1 VVDKSLE
8 KNFHLP
14 DNRGSVLIAGLL
26 VLLVLSILGL
36 AAMMTTSM
44 ELKISANDRA
54 AKRAFYL
61 AEAGLED
68 TRSRMQTGASSF
80 PIYDTHP
87 TNHNMEIFIATNEK
101 SVTKGYQST
110 NSNHARYTRLNTS
123 LDYLVTITHKLDSSG
138 NILYGGDSDGDGVPE
153 ENISL
158 GKNIYVSTSE
168 GYTPDGASKPILIE
182 VTLPPDIT
190 VPAALYT
197 GANTVVQGNSTY
209 ILGLDHCCST
219 CDGTIDLP
227 GIISMSTVTE
237 NGLPQIERSPPV
249 TENSTQNINIQYM
262 INRFK
267 QKANY
272 PYNISSTTLTGMNWG
287 GASSWSHSAGSLKL
301 R

>member
-44 ELKISANDRA
+44 ELKISANDRE

-68 TRSRMQTGASSF
+68 ARSRMQTGAGSF
-80 PIYDTHP
+80 PVYDAHP
-87 TNHNMEIFIATNEK
+87 TNQSMGIFIGTNEK

-110 NSNHARYTRLNTS
+110 NSNHARYNRLNTS
-123 LDYLVTITHKLDSSG
+123 LDYVVTITHKLDSSE
-138 NILYGGDSDGDGVPE
+138 NILYWGNSDGDGVAE
-153 ENISL
+153 ENISS
-158 GKNIYVSTSE
+158 GKNIYVITSQ
-168 GYTPDGASKPILIE
+168 GYTPNGASKPIMIE
-182 VTLPPDIT
+182 ATLPPDIT
-190 VPAALYT
+190 VPAPLYT
-197 GANTVVQGNSTY
+197 RANTVVQGNSTY

-237 NGLPQIERSPPV
+237 NGLPQIKGSPPV
-249 TENSTQNINIQYM
+249 SENSTQNIKFNI
-262 INRFK
+262 
-267 QKANY
+267 
-272 PYNISSTTLTGMNWG
+272 
-287 GASSWSHSAGSLKL
+287 
-301 R
+301 